1 MHKQASMSEK
11 KFNSLLTGL
20 IPALVLPTLTLLAF
34 WLIKSD
40 LGFVD
45 FLQQFQQ
52 MDMLSKVVSLAAIPN
67 LLLFFL
73 FIWTNRNFSARG
85 VIFATLLLAF
95 VMLILKKV

>member
-1 MHKQASMSEK
+1 MSEK

-20 IPALVLPTLTLLAF
+20 IPALVLPVLTLLAF

-40 LGFVD
+40 RGFVD
-45 FLQQFQQ
+45 FLQRFQQ

>member
-1 MHKQASMSEK
+1 MSEK
-11 KFNSLLTGL
+11 KFNTLLTGL
-20 IPALVLPTLTLLAF
+20 IPALILPSLTLLGF
-34 WLIKSD
+34 WIIKSD
-40 LGFVD
+40 RGFVE

-95 VMLILKKV
+95 VMLILKIV

>member
-1 MHKQASMSEK
+1 MSEK
-11 KFNSLLTGL
+11 KFNTLLTGL

-40 LGFVD
+40 RGFVD